1 MSQNVWTASIIQL
14 QRNYHPCW
22 VGWELLSCT
31 PWPSVYLLKQL
42 FYISCYSWT
51 IWMWVTLTD
60 TNFNIYYPLLSQAWL
75 EIFHLLTVIFR
86 RKIQQLRAGW
96 LSPSTVTHGYGVP
109 KGGNTDPLPWGQG
122 QACGNIH
129 HRLRLWFTL
138 WAPSEWSFPPT
149 PADYELQSVSI
160 HFSYVTSTSDRRFH
174 LHEAC
179 QYSSN
184 NWKYS
189 KHGYITGQTLI
200 IFKSEEH
207 CLEEC

>member
-31 PWPSVYLLKQL
+31 PCPSVYLLKQL

-60 TNFNIYYPLLSQAWL
+60 TSFNIYYPLLSQAWL

-109 KGGNTDPLPWGQG
+109 KVGTLTHSHGDRDKHVGISITDWGCDLLFGHPQNDHSLQLLQITSSSLWVYISVMLPAHQIGGFIFMRLVSTLVIHENT
-122 QACGNIH
+122 
-129 HRLRLWFTL
+129 
-138 WAPSEWSFPPT
+138 
-149 PADYELQSVSI
+149 QSM
-160 HFSYVTSTSDRRFH
+160 VTSRDRP
-174 LHEAC
+174 
-179 QYSSN
+179 
-184 NWKYS
+184 
-189 KHGYITGQTLI
+189 
-200 IFKSEEH
+200 
-207 CLEEC
+207 